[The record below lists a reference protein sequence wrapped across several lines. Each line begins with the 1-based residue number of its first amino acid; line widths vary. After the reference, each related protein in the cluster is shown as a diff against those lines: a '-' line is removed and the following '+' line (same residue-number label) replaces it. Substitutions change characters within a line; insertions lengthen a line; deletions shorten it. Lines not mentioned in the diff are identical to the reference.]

1 MKILVKQN
9 DLVVVPTRGN
19 PDDAGYDLTATSEPE
34 IVGVKLE
41 IPLDSI
47 VAWSRIDYIQYRT
60 NLFIA
65 PQDQDKFNGE
75 HFAVPIKNRTKKFHT
90 LIFPRSS
97 ISKKNLVLANSV
109 AVIDTAYRGEILI
122 RFKYITQPEDYII
135 LPEHGR
141 QRIYTLLNPENIYK
155 KGDRIAQIKGEKNMD
170 IEFEVVNELDE
181 TKRGA
186 GGFGSTN

>member
-1 MKILVKQN
+1 MKILVKKN
-9 DLVVVPTRGN
+9 DSVVIPTRAT

-60 NLFIA
+60 SLYIA
-65 PQDQDKFNGE
+65 PQAEDKYRGE
-75 HFAVPIKNRTKKFHT
+75 HFAIEPKNRLKKFHT

-109 AVIDTAYRGEILI
+109 AVIDSSYRGEILI

-155 KGDRIAQIKGEKNMD
+155 KGDRIAQIKPEKNMD
-170 IEFEVVNELDE
+170 IEFECVESLDE
-181 TKRGA
+181 TQRGS